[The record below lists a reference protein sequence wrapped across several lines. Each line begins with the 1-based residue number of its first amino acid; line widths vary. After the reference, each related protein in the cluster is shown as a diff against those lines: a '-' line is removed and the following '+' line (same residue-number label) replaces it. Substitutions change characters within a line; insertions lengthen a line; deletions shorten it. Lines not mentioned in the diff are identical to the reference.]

1 MNRKG
6 GIKVYRSNKRKHY
19 RKPKTKGQKIASW
32 IAVML
37 IMAVLVFVGYSIC
50 DPVVNFIN
58 SWKNRDNLT
67 IDDIMPVE
75 SQQSEPAET
84 EQSSV
89 LESETTT
96 AVTEPV
102 SNESFYA
109 LEFKAG
115 EILTAKELGSAAQ
128 KASKQGCTAAVIE
141 LKAAGGAFYYQT
153 YSEIAALSEESI
165 KSTMP
170 AQQLAMTL
178 KSMGITPIA
187 RINLLND
194 NNRYDYPDG
203 TRICSYKF
211 ASDNSNWLDNR
222 PTNGGKPWL
231 SPFDTDTQEYIRFLA
246 DEIYSA
252 GFELVICDGVIFPP
266 FHNSDLN
273 YIGDIVKSA
282 DRYKILINS
291 VDIVKKSAD
300 EAGGKTA
307 LSVSAKDIIN
317 GTAEVFKPD
326 ELTADLICVEYYP
339 TDFSGTIVVENSE
352 IDLSTL
358 SEAEKAVTVMNA
370 VRLKSGSL
378 GIIPV
383 LHGSEPSSEMAS
395 ALKEDGFKTI
405 FFSEN

>member
-19 RKPKTKGQKIASW
+19 KKPKTKGQKIASW
-32 IAVML
+32 IAVIL

-58 SWKNRDNLT
+58 SWKNRDNIT
-67 IDDIMPVE
+67 IDEIMPVE
-75 SQQSEPAET
+75 SQTT
-84 EQSSV
+84 EQ
-89 LESETTT
+89 
-96 AVTEPV
+96 AVTEASSV
-102 SNESFYA
+102 TESEVTTTVTEAASSESYFA
-109 LEFKAG
+109 LEIKGG
-115 EILTAKELGSAAQ
+115 EILTPAELSAAARKASELGCS
-128 KASKQGCTAAVIE
+128 AAVIE

-153 YSEIAALSEESI
+153 YSEIAALSEDSI
-165 KSTMP
+165 KSTLP
-170 AQQLAMTL
+170 AQQLAGTL
-178 KSMGITPIA
+178 KGMGIIPIA
-187 RINLLND
+187 RVNLLND

-231 SPFDTDTQEYIRFLA
+231 SPFDTDTQEYLRSLA

-282 DRYKILINS
+282 DRYKALINS

-300 EAGGKTA
+300 EAGGRTA

-326 ELTADLICVEYYP
+326 ELTVDTICVEYYP
-339 TDFSGTIVVENSE
+339 SDFSGTIVVENSE
-352 IDLSTL
+352 IDLSKL

-378 GIIPV
+378 NIVPV
-383 LHGSEPSSEMAS
+383 LHGSEPSSETAS
-395 ALKEDGFKTI
+395 ALKSEGFKSI
-405 FFSEN
+405 FFSES